1 MQRDQL
7 PPVAPITA
15 SRYGGDGQTVAYRT
29 VKHHGVPLTHPG
41 VAQGEVAELV
51 GLVHVDP
58 GLVEDEIGA
67 VEAQRQIQRLAQGLE
82 VGVVLH
88 AAWQGE
94 VQMGGGFVVG
104 EVVLAMQ
111 GEGDDVPA
119 PRAQGGAAI
128 SLVDIEIHDEHLLAA
143 PLVEA
148 GPGCDHQIVEQAE
161 ATAKVPMGV
170 VIAAGDLQAAALLEG
185 VTAGGDGGPDRAQG
199 AFNQHG

>member
-1 MQRDQL
+1 M
-7 PPVAPITA
+7 
-15 SRYGGDGQTVAYRT
+15 
-29 VKHHGVPLTHPG
+29 
-41 VAQGEVAELV
+41 
-51 GLVHVDP
+51 HVDP

-128 SLVDIEIHDEHLLAA
+128 PLMDIEIHDEHLLAA

-148 GPGCDHQIVEQAE
+148 GPGRYHQIVEQAE
-161 ATAKVPMGV
+161 AAAKVPVSVM
-170 VIAAGDLQAAALLEG
+170 IAAGDLEAAALLEG

-199 AFNQHG
+199 ARNQHG